1 MSQRNSVSLHQNRE
15 RMKEKIQHITP
26 DEQLSNDKEYQTLLD
41 NISKAVELAHQ
52 KLAVAVNTILIDTNW
67 EIGRYIVEFEQHGNA
82 RAKYGDNLI
91 NRLSKDLTLRLGK
104 GYSKSNLLYIR
115 KFYYTFAKDERLSHL
130 FAQKGETPSHLL
142 SWSHYFEILKLDD
155 PLEIS
160 FYVQQCEHEHW
171 SVSELKRQKKSLL
184 FQRLALSKNKEGVL
198 QLAREGQVIT
208 KPEDILHDP
217 VVLEFA
223 GIETK
228 PLYKEGDLEEALYTH
243 LEQFLLELGKGF
255 TFIGRQQRL
264 NIGGRYFYVDL
275 VFYHRILK
283 CFVLIDLKR
292 GEIQHEDIGQM
303 NLYLNYYAA
312 EENTEGDNP
321 PIGIILGSEK
331 DRLLMEYALHGISNQ
346 LFVSRYQLYL
356 PNREQL
362 ERELQQVLLDDN
374 KEK

>member
-1 MSQRNSVSLHQNRE
+1 MHQNIE

-160 FYVQQCEHEHW
+160 FYVHQCEHEHW

-228 PLYKEGDLEEALYTH
+228 PLYKESDLEEALFTH

>member
-303 NLYLNYYAA
+303 NLYLNYFAA
-312 EENTEGDNP
+312 EENTEDDNP

>member
-1 MSQRNSVSLHQNRE
+1 MNEIMSSDKNT
-15 RMKEKIQHITP
+15 ITP
-26 DEQLSNDKEYQTLLD
+26 NDDKMLMSDKEYLTLIE
-41 NISKAVELAHQ
+41 NISKVVELAH
-52 KLAVAVNTILIDTNW
+52 KRLAVAFNTILLDTNW
-67 EIGRYIVEFEQHGNA
+67 EIGRYIVEFEQQGKA
-82 RAKYGDNLI
+82 RAKYGDDLI

-115 KFYYTFAKDERLSHL
+115 KFYYAFAKDERLSHL
-130 FAQKGETPSHLL
+130 FGQKGETPSHLL

-160 FYVQQCEHEHW
+160 FYVHLCEQEHW
-171 SVSELKRQKKSLL
+171 SVGELKRQKKSLL
-184 FQRLALSKNKEGVL
+184 FQRLALSKDKEGVL
-198 QLAREGQVIT
+198 QLARQGQTIT
-208 KPEDILHDP
+208 KPEDILRDP

-228 PLYKEGDLEEALYTH
+228 PLYKESDLEEALCAH

-255 TFIGRQQRL
+255 SFISRQRRL
-264 NIGGRYFYVDL
+264 IIGGRQFRVDL

-303 NLYLNYYAA
+303 NLYLNYFAS

-331 DRLLMEYALHGISNQ
+331 DRLLMEYALQGISNQ

-356 PNREQL
+356 PDREQL
-362 ERELQQVLLDDN
+362 ERELQNILL
-374 KEK
+374 

>member
-41 NISKAVELAHQ
+41 NISKAVEMAHQ

-228 PLYKEGDLEEALYTH
+228 PLYKESDLEEALYTH

-303 NLYLNYYAA
+303 NLYLNYFAA
-312 EENTEGDNP
+312 EENTEDDNP

>member
-1 MSQRNSVSLHQNRE
+1 MNHDKTIIV
-15 RMKEKIQHITP
+15 P
-26 DEQLSNDKEYQTLLD
+26 DNEALLVNDKNYLSLIE
-41 NISKAVELAHQ
+41 NISKVIKQAHRRLA
-52 KLAVAVNTILIDTNW
+52 AAFNTVLLDTNW
-67 EIGRYIVEFEQHGNA
+67 EIGRYIVDFEQQGNA

-91 NRLSKDLTLRLGK
+91 NRLSKDLTVRLGK
-104 GYSKSNLLYIR
+104 GYSKTNLLYIR
-115 KFYYTFAKDERLSHL
+115 KFYYTFAKDESLSHL
-130 FAQKGETPSHLL
+130 LAPKGETPSHLL
-142 SWSHYFEILKLDD
+142 SWSHYFEILKLED

-160 FYVQQCEHEHW
+160 FYVRQCEQEHW
-171 SVSELKRQKKSLL
+171 SVGELKRQKKSLL
-184 FQRLALSKNKEGVL
+184 FQRLALSKDKEGVL
-198 QLAREGQVIT
+198 QLARQGQTIT
-208 KPEDILHDP
+208 QPEDILHDP

-228 PLYKEGDLEEALYTH
+228 NLYKESDLEEALYTH

-255 TFIGRQQRL
+255 SFIGRQQRL
-264 NIGGRYFYVDL
+264 NIGGRNFYVDL

-346 LFVSRYQLYL
+346 LFVSRYQFYL
-356 PNREQL
+356 PDREQL
-362 ERELQQVLLDDN
+362 ERELQNILLEDN
-374 KEK
+374 N